1 MSNGNESSEYLIADY
16 IKKELS
22 AYGIV
27 EWENGEIVY
36 EGSRHNYL
44 IEVKVHTLDKVVRLS
59 EN

>member
-1 MSNGNESSEYLIADY
+1 MNGNQSSEYLIADF
-16 IKKELS
+16 IKKELA

-27 EWENGEIVY
+27 EWENGDIVY

-44 IEVKVHTLDKVVRLS
+44 IEIKVHTLDKTVRLS